1 MKKKISLKDLKKFLE
16 TIKSTVVY
24 ELKIGDK
31 VYHFDPDM
39 FDLDIQNLGILN
51 EQIARIPG
59 YFAYM
64 GIALSE
70 IEKKC
75 DVLRSS
81 YDFYMAERIAEFH
94 DAKTESA
101 KVNKVRQR
109 YKKQLEEKMKE
120 IHENERLLRIV
131 KTYKESLEAKFNLAQ
146 TLSANLR
153 DERSKFS

>member
-1 MKKKISLKDLKKFLE
+1 MKKKPPIKDLKKFLE
-16 TIKSTVVY
+16 TIKSSLVFEVNIGFNVY
-24 ELKIGDK
+24 
-31 VYHFDPDM
+31 YFDPDM
-39 FDLDIQNLGILN
+39 FDLDINNLGILN
-51 EQIARIPG
+51 EQISRIPG

-70 IEKKC
+70 IEKKV
-75 DVLRSS
+75 DVLRSQ
-81 YDFYMAERIAEFH
+81 YDFYVAERIAEFH

-109 YKKQLEEKMKE
+109 YKKQLESKMDE
-120 IHENERLLRIV
+120 IHESERLLRII

-153 DERSKFS
+153 DERSKYN

>member
-1 MKKKISLKDLKKFLE
+1 MKKRFPLKDIKKFLE
-16 TIKSTVVY
+16 TIKSSVVY

-31 VYHFDPDM
+31 LYHFDPDM

-75 DVLRSS
+75 DSMRSS
-81 YDFYMAERIAEFH
+81 YDFYMADKIAEFFNE
-94 DAKTESA
+94 KTESA

-109 YKKQLEEKMKE
+109 YKKQLQEKMDE
-120 IHENERLLRIV
+120 IHELERVHRIV

-153 DERSKFS
+153 DERSKF